1 MNIDNKIILLP
12 SVGEFLRMSRSVLLQ
27 AYLIGWKEKNGLI
40 FVEKNRFNGMNGT
53 YTQEGW
59 EKLVEQTKT
68 FFELPENDLEDMT
81 REQLLGQIMHLQ
93 ERVWQLEDKVE
104 PVARM
109 LAAQKM
115 GLTKDVYGENQP
127 YELWSQCIPEA
138 RKFLGLE

>member
-1 MNIDNKIILLP
+1 MT
-12 SVGEFLRMSRSVLLQ
+12 
-27 AYLIGWKEKNGLI
+27 
-40 FVEKNRFNGMNGT
+40 GT

-93 ERVWQLEDKVE
+93 ERVWQFEDKVE